1 MGTCSIWRVVQTPK
15 PLHEETTESSRK
27 DAEHGTPV
35 SSHHTGVKSERG
47 TVGRDK
53 AMPSHCLF
61 QCQEPVALC
70 AEAEVTSTANSF
82 SMELGELACQDALP
96 PGLGRMVLTPVHT

>member
-1 MGTCSIWRVVQTPK
+1 MAASLQAPK

-27 DAEHGTPV
+27 DTEHGTPM

-53 AMPSHCLF
+53 AMPSLCLL

-70 AEAEVTSTANSF
+70 SQAEGISTANSI
-82 SMELGELACQDALP
+82 SMEPGEWLVRTLY
-96 PGLGRMVLTPVHT
+96 LLVWEEWF